1 MNYSEAVQEITEVIP
16 DFENELTK
24 NTQQNPYSVIRNFT
38 ERIKSMVRQ
47 NDRNILFKSLQKM
60 DKIYTN
66 GDTDLKNAIEGI
78 FVYSLDNFTVF
89 CSREYRTMIFS
100 HLSKELRQMY
110 SRQIYSHGN

>member
-16 DFENELTK
+16 DFDNELTK
-24 NTQQNPYSVIRNFT
+24 DSPRNPYSVIRNFT

-66 GDTDLKNAIEGI
+66 GDIDLKNAVEGI

-89 CSREYRTMIFS
+89 CSSEYKKMIFS
-100 HLSKELRQMY
+100 HFSKELQQIY